1 MNNTDY
7 VRRVVAIQNR
17 IALMFPE
24 PAGDWDSNQYE
35 WEDMYR
41 RRDRATRRI
50 FELPKRWREMKP

>member
-50 FELPKRWREMKP
+50 F